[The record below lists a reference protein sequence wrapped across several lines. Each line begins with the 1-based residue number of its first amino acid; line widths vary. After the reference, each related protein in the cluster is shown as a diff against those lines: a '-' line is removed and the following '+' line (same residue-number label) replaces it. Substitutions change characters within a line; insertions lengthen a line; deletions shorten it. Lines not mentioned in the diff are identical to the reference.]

1 MNRSENGTVPRIRR
15 ECTNVIPDYDYL
27 FAETTTKKGKK
38 KNGFFGKIIK
48 MNFCPLFFS
57 SLLYILQTAPVWLM
71 PLVTADII
79 DVVTRAV
86 GELKTARKTVLKYLK
101 RGVLWQI

>member
-1 MNRSENGTVPRIRR
+1 MNRSENGAVPRSKR

-38 KNGFFGKIIK
+38 KNGFFGKITR

-71 PLVTADII
+71 PIVTDRKS
-79 DVVTRAV
+79 VV
-86 GELKTARKTVLKYLK
+86 
-101 RGVLWQI
+101 